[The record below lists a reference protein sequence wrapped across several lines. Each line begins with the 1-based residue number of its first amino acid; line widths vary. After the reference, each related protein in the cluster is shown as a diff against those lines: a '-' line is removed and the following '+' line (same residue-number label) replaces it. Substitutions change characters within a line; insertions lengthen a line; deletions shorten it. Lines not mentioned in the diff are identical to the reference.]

1 MNTVSKRIVARVAL
15 IGAALALVAPAAGVS
30 AGEYSYPPDYNGGV
44 YLVADPNPVQ
54 VNQNFVGTLW
64 PCTAGEIVPITFEG
78 QTINATCTN
87 PHAKATFK
95 APATPGVY
103 ELTARYDNRTLRR
116 DVQVVSTSSGSGMP
130 NTGATD
136 PSLMLSIGLSA
147 VLTGAVL
154 FFVARRRHVAVA

>member
-1 MNTVSKRIVARVAL
+1 MNRMSKRIVARVAL
-15 IGAALALVAPAAGVS
+15 FGAALALVAPAAGVS
-30 AGEYSYPPDYNGGV
+30 AGEYSYPPEYDGGV

-54 VNQNFVGTLW
+54 VNQNFVGMLW
-64 PCTAGEIVPITFEG
+64 PCTVGEIVPITFEG

-87 PHAKATFK
+87 PHAKATFQ

-103 ELTARYDNRTLRR
+103 VLSARYDNRTLLR
-116 DVQVVSTSSGSGMP
+116 DVHVVSSATGSNMP
-130 NTGATD
+130 NTGSTD

-154 FFVARRRHVAVA
+154 FFVARRRNVAIA